1 MAPQF
6 DHVRA
11 FVKLLAHRLSPLI
24 RPGGQPRCPHHPNH
38 FVGSIFRG
46 VPPFRRDERPGGKHA
61 RSRYAIF
68 PHPFLQPERHVPL
81 RSHVSHT
88 RDTAL
93 QEVPQLFRSAQRRV
107 RFVHPHAKIRFR
119 QRVRQVRMEIN
130 QARQNRLSGNIDHLR
145 IFGPVGRSSRKNLH
159 YLVSFDDQ
167 RALVCR
173 CTSSIKN
180 SSAAQNDC
188 SLWPSWPRLDH
199 DTPRI
204 IAHLRF
210 RIEKLPPVL
219 PSLLRPAMRARK
231 RNEQHHQRSG
241 LHFELP
247 PRTRF
252 LPHPV
257 IRRLK
262 KKSGGTP
269 FAHRPHCI
277 RLVTRGLRYFGASSF
292 FSASANSLGH
302 KPNTLSI
309 SSSCCATSIF
319 AVRATGHGA
328 ANRSGRSAI
337 QNAASAM
344 SVAFCVRTSGF
355 CASSVSAAE

>member
-1 MAPQF
+1 MAPEF

-11 FVKLLAHRLSPLI
+11 FVKLLAHRLSPFI

-81 RSHVSHT
+81 RPHVSHT

-130 QARQNRLSGNIDHLR
+130 QARQNRLSENIDHLR
-145 IFGPVGRSSRKNLH
+145 IFGPVGRSNRKNLH
-159 YLVSFDDQ
+159 YLISFDDQ
-167 RALVCR
+167 RALVSR
-173 CTSSIKN
+173 RTSSIKN
-180 SSAAQNDC
+180 SSAAQNDR
-188 SLWPSWPRLDH
+188 SLWPSRPRLDH

-204 IAHLRF
+204 IADLRF

-219 PSLLRPAMRARK
+219 PSLLRPALRARK

-241 LHFELP
+241 LHLELP

-262 KKSGGTP
+262 KIRRHAFRAPPAPHQSCLLAHSVTSGPPPSFPLPRTPWATIQTTSASRLHVAPPASSP
-269 FAHRPHCI
+269 FAPLAMAPRTAP
-277 RLVTRGLRYFGASSF
+277 VG
-292 FSASANSLGH
+292 
-302 KPNTLSI
+302 P
-309 SSSCCATSIF
+309 
-319 AVRATGHGA
+319 
-328 ANRSGRSAI
+328 RS
-337 QNAASAM
+337 
-344 SVAFCVRTSGF
+344 RTPP
-355 CASSVSAAE
+355 AP

>member
-24 RPGGQPRCPHHPNH
+24 RPGGQPSRPHHSNH
-38 FVGSIFRG
+38 LVRSIFCG
-46 VPPFRRDERPGGKHA
+46 VAAFRRDKRPGGKHS
-61 RSRYAIF
+61 RPRYAIF

-88 RDTAL
+88 CDTAL

-219 PSLLRPAMRARK
+219 PSLLRPAMRARMRK
-231 RNEQHHQRSG
+231 DQHHQRSG
-241 LHFELP
+241 LHLELP

-252 LPHPV
+252 LPHPAR
-257 IRRLK
+257 RRLK
-262 KKSGGTP
+262 KIGRHASRAPPAPQSVLLLPHPATSALHPSFPLPRTPWATTQTPSASHLHVARPASSP
-269 FAHRPHCI
+269 FAP
-277 RLVTRGLRYFGASSF
+277 
-292 FSASANSLGH
+292 
-302 KPNTLSI
+302 P
-309 SSSCCATSIF
+309 ATAPQTSP
-319 AVRATGHGA
+319 AGP
-328 ANRSGRSAI
+328 RSKTPPAP
-337 QNAASAM
+337 
-344 SVAFCVRTSGF
+344 
-355 CASSVSAAE
+355 

>member
-159 YLVSFDDQ
+159 YPVSFDDQ

-173 CTSSIKN
+173 RTGSIKN
-180 SSAAQNDC
+180 SSAAQNDR

-210 RIEKLPPVL
+210 RIEKLPPAVSYHIPRFAPSQKNQAARLSRTARTASVL
-219 PSLLRPAMRARK
+219 LLADSVTSGPPPSFPLPRTPWATNQTPSASRLHVAPPASSPFAPPAMPPQTAPVGP
-231 RNEQHHQRSG
+231 RSKT
-241 LHFELP
+241 P
-247 PRTRF
+247 PA
-252 LPHPV
+252 P
-257 IRRLK
+257 
-262 KKSGGTP
+262 
-269 FAHRPHCI
+269 
-277 RLVTRGLRYFGASSF
+277 
-292 FSASANSLGH
+292 
-302 KPNTLSI
+302 
-309 SSSCCATSIF
+309 
-319 AVRATGHGA
+319 
-328 ANRSGRSAI
+328 
-337 QNAASAM
+337 
-344 SVAFCVRTSGF
+344 
-355 CASSVSAAE
+355 

>member
-1 MAPQF
+1 MAAQL
-6 DHVRA
+6 DHVCA
-11 FVKLLAHRLSPLI
+11 FVKLLAHRLSPFI
-24 RPGGQPRCPHHPNH
+24 RPRGQPRCSHHPNH

-46 VPPFRRDERPGGKHA
+46 VPAFRRDERPGGKHA
-61 RSRYAIF
+61 RPRYAIL
-68 PHPFLQPERHVPL
+68 PDPFLQPERHVTL
-81 RSHVSHT
+81 RPHIAHAGDPT
-88 RDTAL
+88 L
-93 QEVPQLFRSAQRRV
+93 QEIPQLFRSAQCRV
-107 RFVHPHAKIRFR
+107 HFVHPHAKIRFR

-145 IFGPVGRSSRKNLH
+145 IFGPVGRSSRKTLH

-188 SLWPSWPRLDH
+188 SLWPSWPRPDH
-199 DTPRI
+199 DMPRI

-241 LHFELP
+241 LHLELP

-252 LPHPV
+252 LARMAG
-257 IRRLK
+257 RRLK
-262 KKSGGTP
+262 KIGRRASRAPPAPQLVLLLPHTATSALHPSFPLPRTP
-269 FAHRPHCI
+269 WATTQTPSASHLHVARP
-277 RLVTRGLRYFGASSF
+277 ASSPF
-292 FSASANSLGH
+292 VPPAMAPQTAPAG
-302 KPNTLSI
+302 P
-309 SSSCCATSIF
+309 
-319 AVRATGHGA
+319 
-328 ANRSGRSAI
+328 RS
-337 QNAASAM
+337 
-344 SVAFCVRTSGF
+344 RTPP
-355 CASSVSAAE
+355 AP